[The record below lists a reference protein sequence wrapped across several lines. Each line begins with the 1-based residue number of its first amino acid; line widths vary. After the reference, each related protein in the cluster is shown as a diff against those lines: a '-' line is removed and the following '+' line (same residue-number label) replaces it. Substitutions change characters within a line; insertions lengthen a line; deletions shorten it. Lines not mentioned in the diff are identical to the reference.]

1 MTSLNVFMLTDYI
14 LGTHKCFLSCQF
26 QHSGNYSAI
35 VENNPHK
42 MAIFVKTFERNSAKK
57 LWFFEGI
64 LKIQTLLQT

>member
-1 MTSLNVFMLTDYI
+1 MFVNL
-14 LGTHKCFLSCQF
+14 K
-26 QHSGNYSAI
+26 HSGNYSAI